1 MNQDSQQQKAEE
13 SLSEFEKSLLGNRAD
28 PFLSKSKLNR
38 SIDQPIQVPPG
49 NNDGNNSNLKRAGA
63 FSNLLQI
70 DDTVKVDSTDEKTY
84 EETAEDTSNLSIN
97 FQDAKS
103 STILLNPK
111 AEGFPDG
118 ETTTKE
124 NSQEGTL
131 TPPLNP
137 TTIVDPIN
145 QTVPPTPTDT
155 VERKVATMTDKYVKL
170 KDALA
175 TIPIFDQ
182 TTSGLEDFLELVD
195 YAFGLID
202 PAEEK
207 SFAKLILS
215 KVGPE
220 ARKSLKSIAIDKVN
234 EFKKQLR
241 DLYSTGLSVSSLQG
255 LLAQQYQQHGE
266 SVLNFANRVRS
277 LGDQILQIKGITS
290 PDHEFA
296 KDITASQIEVFK
308 KGLMENISLRLTK
321 HDKFNELV
329 KEAIRIEKELEVTR
343 LMRGKLEKRCGNC
356 NRAGHST
363 NECRSRRVHA
373 TLSTTPSPRE
383 NDNHQRPGRLTCN
396 YCKKHG
402 HSEERCH
409 KRAYDILNKQ
419 TEEQTTAATNHV
431 TATCTKCDS
440 GSEVNV
446 VTPSAIPSGA
456 TACENFT
463 CSLKGVDS
471 KEVTTI
477 GSVEFK
483 INNIPVEFLIVSN
496 DFPINFDGIF
506 GAEFLLTNKTIIDY
520 GKESM
525 RIDDKACKMY
535 FENNPLS
542 QTCSTTVSNFR
553 ITHCSRFIPFIQI
566 DMFNLETLFL
576 LDTGAQ
582 MSLIS
587 IKVLPSDAPIDRQNL
602 MNIEGIERNP
612 KPSLGRVRLNLFD
625 MDVYFQVIDDSFQI
639 PGSGILGSNF
649 LHQGKAILNFD
660 ELTLT
665 ANEIT
670 TPLKVTMRKL
680 ESPED
685 DVYDT
690 IKPTEIDYD
699 LYSDPEDFV
708 ALEPTDHI
716 PESRIFTI
724 QREDLKDLIKVD
736 HLNDTEAQYVHTL
749 IHDHKDIFHIPGET
763 LPGTS
768 KVQHRIIT
776 TDDDPINVK
785 QYKYPH
791 ALKEEVNKQ
800 VQEMLD
806 SDVIERSDSPYN
818 NPLWIVEKKPDSE
831 GNKRWRIVLDF
842 RALNDKTISDAYP
855 LPNIT
860 EIFDQVGSAKYY
872 SVLDLAWGFWQ
883 IRLDP
888 RDAHKCAFSTPFG
901 HYQFIRMP
909 FGLKNAPATFQR
921 LMDTKGKSNV
931 NADSLSRNI
940 PEESNNEALCVVT
953 RSKDKA
959 IAGKENLES
968 TPTPPVPKRGRP
980 PKHLQKPKPAPP
992 PRDTD
997 KRQTKQTEKYD
1008 PSPIPRIPEPDPRTF
1023 NTPQSDSEDSPE
1035 SEQESSEEED
1045 QSPPEITPIQPEN
1058 IPTEPSQ
1065 IENQSPPE
1073 QVSAENTTKSTIDIV
1088 YSKDL
1093 MHCVTG
1099 NIVYFIDTNGKPID
1113 AGATKLHEF
1122 HKLPTFT
1129 DLSVGDVLIHNTK
1142 QGKNHFALCLK
1153 DESPLAPSTCKANL
1167 EALFS
1172 TLKELLKKKKVEK
1185 LFVTKTEHLFGLQWT
1200 DIIDL
1205 MANILEGH
1213 QLKLIICTG
1222 NLTYVLPEQRDEIFA
1237 ELHNS
1242 AIGGHRGV
1250 SKTYNRIKRKY
1261 HWENLKNDVHRRIQ
1275 QCLDCQLKKLVRLK
1289 TRQPMII
1296 TDTPGIPFEKIALDI
1311 VGPKVILT
1319 DQGSNF
1325 MSSLMS
1331 RMAKRFK
1338 IKQIKTTAY
1347 HPQSNGSLERSH
1359 HVLKEFIKQYTVS
1372 DDDWSDWVDLA
1383 VLNYNTSVQESTK
1396 LTPYEIIF
1404 GRLANLPSAQ
1414 PLRENDLLPTYQGY
1428 MKDLVAR
1435 LNGLQKIAYDNLVAS
1450 KFRNKKYYDRKL
1462 NQQEF
1467 KPGDYIFLL
1476 RNQAGKKDE
1485 TYSGPFKMEKLLVLL
1500 LITTVMGINNL
1511 YLNENLDHSPGIYF
1525 EKEDNIR
1532 YYSTSWDI
1540 VVFIDTAK
1548 LTQSMPDMIRT
1559 LTKIRET
1566 CKDKDMC
1573 FKTLHR
1579 VNFLTDRLDQLIT
1592 HFSQTVE
1599 ALKYVEPLPP
1609 VDELRNIRKRAVPL
1623 GFIGSVS
1630 KYLFGTLSEEDG
1642 ERYNAQIKELTQ
1654 KQLDLAKIAR
1664 DDAHLVHNKLNNLE
1678 HRINDNN
1685 MPKVYTKRHQRRKLK
1700 LAVSSSMSSVY
1711 ENFQSLKRREND
1723 SFALRSV
1730 ETNRNESNSVETN
1743 CNESNSVETNCEES
1757 KSVDNNELQYVNET
1771 NINVTINR
1779 NDTDCMSHIENCY
1792 NDFDDISLHDNDNND
1807 EYRYSSCDSDYSDDE
1822 WMDDCHYND
1831 SMIIDKPD
1839 FKSEI
1844 RTWAVEERIAH
1855 SSLSKL
1861 LKILNVRIPSEKFPR
1876 DSRTLLRTPKNIEIQ
1891 QRAGGEY
1898 HHFGLKKVIINIISK
1913 RSLLGN
1919 ENTLIKLYVASDGAP
1934 TGNSSEKNMWPILC
1948 SEHTDY
1954 DVENNTVYPIGIYHG
1969 VGKPTCMNEFFTPF
1983 VEEAIHFVNN
1993 GCEHEN
1999 ISYQIRIFGLIFDA
2013 PAKAM
2018 ALCIAYPNGYYSCTK
2033 CEIEG
2038 DYIDR
2043 VCYPYD
2049 KNIVLRTDEK
2059 FKDKQYSGSY
2069 QKSVTPLNDIPFL
2082 GLVSGVP
2089 IDYMHL
2095 VCLGIVKKL
2104 LIFWCFQ
2111 PNQFKLSLDDRTKIS
2126 NELITFRMY
2135 LPKELARAPRT
2146 LSSCKKWKA
2155 TEYRQFLLY
2164 TGPIVLSEKI
2174 LGKDKYLNFLALH
2187 IAITILASPKYSQ
2200 NESYLNYADQLLH
2213 YFVESFGKCYGTNF
2227 ISYNVHNLLHLVA
2240 DVRRFGCLD
2249 KFSAFKFE
2257 NCIFLMKRMIRKY
2270 EKPLQQIAC
2279 RFAEKEY
2286 CAFESSRTKKY
2297 DSRCKVFL
2305 KKHSNGPLLRQG
2317 YSAQYKILHFNNF
2330 VIDVDDLRNNALIIN
2345 GKFIQALNFVE
2356 KDGKNYVIGKELIPE
2371 DDIYSSPCKSSQLL
2385 SSVVKLSNDMI
2396 SLRCDKIE
2404 AKLCKIICNEKIQ
2417 TMSSNF
2423 YIIDFKDG
2431 VSIVPDNWLHDDKK
2445 KSSWPKYKFQA
2456 QIDNS
2461 IKIRESVKPNWKVV
2475 EISEILDSAETYEDA
2490 EKRLKKISETETED
2504 NSQTIVNP
2512 TIIVNRSKKRSTG
2525 SNSNIPDFE
2534 EPPKKAAKKN
2544 KSSTLTPP
2552 SLNLSAHDEESQ
2564 SPLLSNTD
2572 SDSTYTRIVK
2582 QKKNVGKVKESKT
2595 KPGVKDNERVTEM
2608 IVSSPESTTNESIVK
2623 PNATNSLEKALKK
2636 DTGLVPNSPDSIKS
2650 NSLSNRIQ
2658 KNDFACVALG
2668 NKIFPESVADS
2679 NLMIISYLQ
2688 ELISIN
2694 NKTYSRVES
2703 LENSLRNTQRI
2714 GMSSQSNTNWSFL
2727 PLKTEDSLKEL
2738 EKKVKENTNFPVE
2751 FSEMLQRVGGSDD
2764 RSKINAMMN
2773 KVFSD
2778 EVGNLYS
2785 WKGQK
2790 GKKALEDLKVGKI
2803 MLDAMLKC
2811 REAYTEIQIIGQIR
2825 NWLSARKAKLGP
2837 KKEKKKRRSQ
2847 ENVSKSSENEEED
2860 VD

>member
-1 MNQDSQQQKAEE
+1 
-13 SLSEFEKSLLGNRAD
+13 
-28 PFLSKSKLNR
+28 
-38 SIDQPIQVPPG
+38 
-49 NNDGNNSNLKRAGA
+49 
-63 FSNLLQI
+63 
-70 DDTVKVDSTDEKTY
+70 
-84 EETAEDTSNLSIN
+84 
-97 FQDAKS
+97 
-103 STILLNPK
+103 
-111 AEGFPDG
+111 
-118 ETTTKE
+118 
-124 NSQEGTL
+124 
-131 TPPLNP
+131 
-137 TTIVDPIN
+137 
-145 QTVPPTPTDT
+145 
-155 VERKVATMTDKYVKL
+155 
-170 KDALA
+170 
-175 TIPIFDQ
+175 
-182 TTSGLEDFLELVD
+182 
-195 YAFGLID
+195 
-202 PAEEK
+202 
-207 SFAKLILS
+207 
-215 KVGPE
+215 
-220 ARKSLKSIAIDKVN
+220 
-234 EFKKQLR
+234 
-241 DLYSTGLSVSSLQG
+241 
-255 LLAQQYQQHGE
+255 
-266 SVLNFANRVRS
+266 
-277 LGDQILQIKGITS
+277 
-290 PDHEFA
+290 
-296 KDITASQIEVFK
+296 
-308 KGLMENISLRLTK
+308 
-321 HDKFNELV
+321 
-329 KEAIRIEKELEVTR
+329 
-343 LMRGKLEKRCGNC
+343 
-356 NRAGHST
+356 
-363 NECRSRRVHA
+363 
-373 TLSTTPSPRE
+373 
-383 NDNHQRPGRLTCN
+383 
-396 YCKKHG
+396 
-402 HSEERCH
+402 
-409 KRAYDILNKQ
+409 
-419 TEEQTTAATNHV
+419 
-431 TATCTKCDS
+431 
-440 GSEVNV
+440 
-446 VTPSAIPSGA
+446 
-456 TACENFT
+456 
-463 CSLKGVDS
+463 
-471 KEVTTI
+471 
-477 GSVEFK
+477 
-483 INNIPVEFLIVSN
+483 
-496 DFPINFDGIF
+496 
-506 GAEFLLTNKTIIDY
+506 
-520 GKESM
+520 
-525 RIDDKACKMY
+525 
-535 FENNPLS
+535 
-542 QTCSTTVSNFR
+542 
-553 ITHCSRFIPFIQI
+553 
-566 DMFNLETLFL
+566 
-576 LDTGAQ
+576 
-582 MSLIS
+582 
-587 IKVLPSDAPIDRQNL
+587 
-602 MNIEGIERNP
+602 
-612 KPSLGRVRLNLFD
+612 
-625 MDVYFQVIDDSFQI
+625 
-639 PGSGILGSNF
+639 
-649 LHQGKAILNFD
+649 
-660 ELTLT
+660 
-665 ANEIT
+665 
-670 TPLKVTMRKL
+670 
-680 ESPED
+680 
-685 DVYDT
+685 
-690 IKPTEIDYD
+690 
-699 LYSDPEDFV
+699 
-708 ALEPTDHI
+708 
-716 PESRIFTI
+716 
-724 QREDLKDLIKVD
+724 
-736 HLNDTEAQYVHTL
+736 
-749 IHDHKDIFHIPGET
+749 
-763 LPGTS
+763 
-768 KVQHRIIT
+768 
-776 TDDDPINVK
+776 
-785 QYKYPH
+785 
-791 ALKEEVNKQ
+791 
-800 VQEMLD
+800 
-806 SDVIERSDSPYN
+806 
-818 NPLWIVEKKPDSE
+818 
-831 GNKRWRIVLDF
+831 
-842 RALNDKTISDAYP
+842 
-855 LPNIT
+855 
-860 EIFDQVGSAKYY
+860 
-872 SVLDLAWGFWQ
+872 
-883 IRLDP
+883 
-888 RDAHKCAFSTPFG
+888 
-901 HYQFIRMP
+901 
-909 FGLKNAPATFQR
+909 
-921 LMDTKGKSNV
+921 
-931 NADSLSRNI
+931 
-940 PEESNNEALCVVT
+940 
-953 RSKDKA
+953 
-959 IAGKENLES
+959 
-968 TPTPPVPKRGRP
+968 
-980 PKHLQKPKPAPP
+980 
-992 PRDTD
+992 
-997 KRQTKQTEKYD
+997 
-1008 PSPIPRIPEPDPRTF
+1008 
-1023 NTPQSDSEDSPE
+1023 
-1035 SEQESSEEED
+1035 
-1045 QSPPEITPIQPEN
+1045 
-1058 IPTEPSQ
+1058 
-1065 IENQSPPE
+1065 
-1073 QVSAENTTKSTIDIV
+1073 
-1088 YSKDL
+1088 
-1093 MHCVTG
+1093 
-1099 NIVYFIDTNGKPID
+1099 
-1113 AGATKLHEF
+1113 
-1122 HKLPTFT
+1122 
-1129 DLSVGDVLIHNTK
+1129 
-1142 QGKNHFALCLK
+1142 
-1153 DESPLAPSTCKANL
+1153 
-1167 EALFS
+1167 
-1172 TLKELLKKKKVEK
+1172 
-1185 LFVTKTEHLFGLQWT
+1185 
-1200 DIIDL
+1200 
-1205 MANILEGH
+1205 
-1213 QLKLIICTG
+1213 
-1222 NLTYVLPEQRDEIFA
+1222 
-1237 ELHNS
+1237 
-1242 AIGGHRGV
+1242 
-1250 SKTYNRIKRKY
+1250 
-1261 HWENLKNDVHRRIQ
+1261 
-1275 QCLDCQLKKLVRLK
+1275 
-1289 TRQPMII
+1289 
-1296 TDTPGIPFEKIALDI
+1296 
-1311 VGPKVILT
+1311 
-1319 DQGSNF
+1319 
-1325 MSSLMS
+1325 
-1331 RMAKRFK
+1331 
-1338 IKQIKTTAY
+1338 
-1347 HPQSNGSLERSH
+1347 
-1359 HVLKEFIKQYTVS
+1359 
-1372 DDDWSDWVDLA
+1372 
-1383 VLNYNTSVQESTK
+1383 
-1396 LTPYEIIF
+1396 
-1404 GRLANLPSAQ
+1404 
-1414 PLRENDLLPTYQGY
+1414 
-1428 MKDLVAR
+1428 
-1435 LNGLQKIAYDNLVAS
+1435 
-1450 KFRNKKYYDRKL
+1450 
-1462 NQQEF
+1462 
-1467 KPGDYIFLL
+1467 
-1476 RNQAGKKDE
+1476 
-1485 TYSGPFKMEKLLVLL
+1485 
-1500 LITTVMGINNL
+1500 
-1511 YLNENLDHSPGIYF
+1511 
-1525 EKEDNIR
+1525 
-1532 YYSTSWDI
+1532 
-1540 VVFIDTAK
+1540 
-1548 LTQSMPDMIRT
+1548 
-1559 LTKIRET
+1559 
-1566 CKDKDMC
+1566 
-1573 FKTLHR
+1573 
-1579 VNFLTDRLDQLIT
+1579 
-1592 HFSQTVE
+1592 
-1599 ALKYVEPLPP
+1599 
-1609 VDELRNIRKRAVPL
+1609 
-1623 GFIGSVS
+1623 
-1630 KYLFGTLSEEDG
+1630 
-1642 ERYNAQIKELTQ
+1642 
-1654 KQLDLAKIAR
+1654 
-1664 DDAHLVHNKLNNLE
+1664 
-1678 HRINDNN
+1678 

-1913 RSLLGN
+1913 RNLLGN

-2564 SPLLSNTD
+2564 SPLLSNHKKKGNIISSDDTD